1 MFERSDLA
9 ALAAY
14 EGRHPV
20 VSLYLHLDP
29 QLRGT
34 PEAYRAR
41 LKSLLKQG
49 NGHAPQADIEAI
61 ERFFD
66 KDFDWT
72 GRGVAV
78 FSSGGDDFWSAHRF
92 AVPLRNHIHVG
103 QKPFIMPL
111 ADLLDTYGS
120 YTVAILDQ
128 QSLRLYHFHLGEVI
142 ATTSIEG
149 EEIRSVKAASGNRQ
163 AGHVKGQEPAAHKK
177 EIVRAN
183 LKKFADALEAFARH
197 NKAESLIL
205 GGTAE
210 NTHQFREMLPAAWR
224 DRLQGEISI
233 PLTASEKE
241 VRDRSLEA
249 LQAAQRERQEKLVQ
263 NIQVAARKSANGA
276 IGLDS
281 TLEALHA
288 GRVQTLALVEGLHAP
303 GFQCT
308 GCGYVST
315 SRYEE
320 ACPFCGGAFRPIQ
333 NAAELA
339 VRRVVDQGGKIEFLE
354 ENSALAEAGGIG
366 ALLRY

>member
-9 ALAAY
+9 ALVAY

-41 LKSLLKQG
+41 LKGLLKQG
-49 NGHAPQADIEAI
+49 NGHAPQHDIEAI
-61 ERFFD
+61 ERFFE

-78 FSSGGDDFWSAHRF
+78 FSSLGDDFWSVHRF
-92 AVPLRNHIHVG
+92 AVPLRSHIHVG

-120 YTVAILDQ
+120 YTVAGLDQ
-128 QSLRLYHFHLGEVI
+128 QSLRLYHFHLGDVV
-142 ATTSIEG
+142 ATTRVDG

-210 NTHQFREMLPAAWR
+210 NTHLFREMLPAAWR
-224 DRLQGEISI
+224 DRLQGELSV

-241 VRDRSLEA
+241 VRDRSLEV

-276 IGLDS
+276 IRLTARPS
-281 TLEALHA
+281 ARRQSRRSLI
-288 GRVQTLALVEGLHAP
+288 EGLQAP

-308 GCGYVST
+308 GCGYVSS
-315 SRYEE
+315 SRYEA
-320 ACPFCGGAFRPIQ
+320 ACPFCGSAFRQIQ

-354 ENSALAEAGGIG
+354 EDSALAEAGGIG